1 MRNIWHL
8 ARKKSSFR
16 WAARFLFVVGFV
28 AVFSPFIASEQPLL
42 VYNQHGLQSPVIK
55 NLLNNTTGLFD
66 NTDWK
71 SQNNELVIYPLI
83 PWTAGKGDYANAD
96 YKSPF
101 AQQIL
106 LDNQSKEISMPLRFR
121 HWFGT
126 DLRGADVLAGMIN
139 GAGVSIRIGFI
150 AALLAFLLGLLIGGA
165 AGWLKEFGLQ
175 LSLGFCFAML
185 IFLIF
190 VIQLFCTSSYLMIS
204 SLLIKFII
212 IIISLFIFVKVG
224 RSLSYFY
231 FFSKKIKIPFDVFVL
246 RLIEIV
252 SSFPKIVLI
261 LVFAGFFKAS
271 IGLLISLLVFTGWPD
286 FARII
291 RSEFIRLSKFNYIE
305 AARQIGASDRR
316 IILRHILPNAIVPVL
331 VTFVYAIASYM
342 LIEAGLS
349 FLGIGVPPTEVTWG
363 SLMASGKENLN
374 AWWLILFPGM
384 MLTLTIASFH
394 TVAEGIQ
401 KQLTK

>member
-1 MRNIWHL
+1 M
-8 ARKKSSFR
+8 
-16 WAARFLFVVGFV
+16 
-28 AVFSPFIASEQPLL
+28 
-42 VYNQHGLQSPVIK
+42 
-55 NLLNNTTGLFD
+55 
-66 NTDWK
+66 
-71 SQNNELVIYPLI
+71 
-83 PWTAGKGDYANAD
+83 
-96 YKSPF
+96 
-101 AQQIL
+101 
-106 LDNQSKEISMPLRFR
+106 
-121 HWFGT
+121 
-126 DLRGADVLAGMIN
+126 
-139 GAGVSIRIGFI
+139 
-150 AALLAFLLGLLIGGA
+150 
-165 AGWLKEFGLQ
+165 
-175 LSLGFCFAML
+175 
-185 IFLIF
+185 
-190 VIQLFCTSSYLMIS
+190 
-204 SLLIKFII
+204 
-212 IIISLFIFVKVG
+212 FIFVKVG

-231 FFSKKIKIPFDVFVL
+231 FFSKKIKIPFDAFVL

-261 LVFAGFFKAS
+261 LVFAGFFNAS

-316 IILRHILPNAIVPVL
+316 IILRHILPNAIVPIL

-384 MLTLTIASFH
+384 MLTLTIACFH
-394 TVAEGIQ
+394 TVAEGLQ
-401 KQLTK
+401 NQLTK